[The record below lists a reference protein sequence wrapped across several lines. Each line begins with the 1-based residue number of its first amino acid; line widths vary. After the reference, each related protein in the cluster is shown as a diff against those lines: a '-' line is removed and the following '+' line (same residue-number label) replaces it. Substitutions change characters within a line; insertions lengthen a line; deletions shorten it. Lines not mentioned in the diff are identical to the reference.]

1 MKQKRRL
8 STQLSAGIAL
18 LVLTTIFIISLAANL
33 CINYQFEKYMEAQQK
48 NRSKDIA
55 EGLSRQYDADAD
67 EWNLDYIHGY
77 GMYALNEGYILKVYD
92 KNHNMVWDAENHD
105 MTLCHQVMEN
115 IRLRMEENR
124 PQLEGDFVTCRYDL
138 EQSGERIGYAEVS
151 YYSPYYMDEDD
162 FHFLESL
169 NQILFVIGILSIAGA
184 VAAGMFLARRITKPI
199 TKTMELTREISEGN
213 YTMRFESDIRTKELQ
228 DLTQSINHMA
238 NALEEQETLRKRLT
252 TDVAHELRTPLTNV
266 STHLEMMIE
275 GVWEPTPERL
285 QNCYD
290 EIGRITGLVSD
301 LERLRQIES
310 ENLELKKEPVNLFS
324 LAQEVCAL
332 FEAELGEK
340 HLSCQVEGEAVLV
353 DGDKQRL
360 QQVVVNLLSNA
371 VKFTGVGGRIHILV
385 RNREEG
391 AALVIEDNG
400 IGIPKED
407 LPLIFERFYRT
418 DYSRSRK
425 SGGAGIGLTIAK
437 AIAQAHGGSL
447 TVESEEGKG
456 SRFTLLL

>member
-1 MKQKRRL
+1 M
-8 STQLSAGIAL
+8 
-18 LVLTTIFIISLAANL
+18 
-33 CINYQFEKYMEAQQK
+33 
-48 NRSKDIA
+48 
-55 EGLSRQYDADAD
+55 
-67 EWNLDYIHGY
+67 
-77 GMYALNEGYILKVYD
+77 
-92 KNHNMVWDAENHD
+92 
-105 MTLCHQVMEN
+105 
-115 IRLRMEENR
+115 
-124 PQLEGDFVTCRYDL
+124 
-138 EQSGERIGYAEVS
+138 
-151 YYSPYYMDEDD
+151 
-162 FHFLESL
+162 
-169 NQILFVIGILSIAGA
+169 
-184 VAAGMFLARRITKPI
+184 
-199 TKTMELTREISEGN
+199 
-213 YTMRFESDIRTKELQ
+213 
-228 DLTQSINHMA
+228 
-238 NALEEQETLRKRLT
+238 
-252 TDVAHELRTPLTNV
+252 
-266 STHLEMMIE
+266 EMMIE